1 MGRRV
6 RAATDQKAC
15 GRRRGTFGVQCSA
28 ARARSPRAAL
38 PPTARVR
45 AQGRAGGGAGAS
57 PAPHTAPSWW
67 PIHWHAFWDG
77 VQAGAE
83 GRPSPPG
90 PVPRGRPEGNVSTTW
105 FFCLA
110 LSACFCL
117 GLLTPAPPGVSARP
131 TSACALLAT
140 LHDKA
145 AGRGEWAG
153 RAGRVA
159 GRARG
164 AKTTSPFSTR
174 GRALFLF
181 FLVCPLLAF
190 HSPCQRRPSMS
201 QGLAS
206 LAGY

>member
-15 GRRRGTFGVQCSA
+15 GRRRGTFGLQCSA

-38 PPTARVR
+38 PPPARVR
-45 AQGRAGGGAGAS
+45 AQGCGRRRRRVARPAHCPEPVAYSLACILGWRPGGGGGS
-57 PAPHTAPSWW
+57 PPP
-67 PIHWHAFWDG
+67 
-77 VQAGAE
+77 
-83 GRPSPPG
+83 PPG
-90 PVPRGRPEGNVSTTW
+90 PAPRGRPEGNVSTTW

-181 FLVCPLLAF
+181 FLVCPLLVF